1 MALSRPEKAS
11 WLAKVP
17 LFEGCAGPVI
27 EGVADVTT
35 EQSFADGQAIVQ
47 QGQVGNGLFIV
58 VSGGA
63 RIVAG
68 GRDIGRLGPG
78 EFVGELSVIDQRP
91 RAATALAEG
100 PTVCLALASWD
111 LLALVGRDRE
121 LTLNLLR
128 GLAARLR
135 HVDAQLRD

>member
-1 MALSRPEKAS
+1 MSRQEKMS
-11 WLAKVP
+11 WLTKVP
-17 LFEGCAGPVI
+17 LFEGCAGAVI
-27 EGVADVTT
+27 EGVADVTI
-35 EQSFADGQAIVQ
+35 ERSYPDGQAIVQ
-47 QGQVGNGLFIV
+47 QGQIGNGLFIV
-58 VSGGA
+58 VSGGV

-68 GRDIGRLGPG
+68 SRVLGRLGPG

-91 RAATALAEG
+91 RTATALADG
-100 PTVCLALASWD
+100 PTDCLALASWD

-135 HVDAQLRD
+135 TADEQLCY

>member
-1 MALSRPEKAS
+1 VALSRQEKVS

-17 LFEGCAGPVI
+17 LFDGCTGQVI
-27 EGVADVTT
+27 EDVADVTT
-35 EQSFADGQAIVQ
+35 EQAFVDGQAIVQ

-58 VSGGA
+58 VSGSV
-63 RIVAG
+63 RVVAG
-68 GRDIGRLGPG
+68 SRELGRLGPG
-78 EFVGELSVIDQRP
+78 EFVGELTVIDQQP
-91 RAATALAEG
+91 RAATVTADG

-135 HVDAQLRD
+135 RVDERLRD

>member
-1 MALSRPEKAS
+1 VALSRPEKVS
-11 WLAKVP
+11 WLARVP

-27 EGVADVTT
+27 EGIADVTM
-35 EQSFADGQAIVQ
+35 EQAFADGQAIVQ

-58 VSGGA
+58 VSGSV
-63 RIVAG
+63 RVVAG
-68 GRDIGRLGPG
+68 SRELGRLGPG
-78 EFVGELSVIDQRP
+78 DFVGELSVIDQQP
-91 RAATALAEG
+91 RAATVVADG

-121 LTLNLLR
+121 LSLNLLR

-135 HVDAQLRD
+135 RVDEQLRD

>member
-1 MALSRPEKAS
+1 MALSRQEKVS

-17 LFEGCAGPVI
+17 LFDGCAGQVI
-27 EGVADVTT
+27 EDVAEVTT
-35 EQSFADGQAIVQ
+35 EQAFVDGQAIVQ

-58 VSGGA
+58 VSGSV
-63 RIVAG
+63 RVVAG
-68 GRDIGRLGPG
+68 SRELGRLGPG
-78 EFVGELSVIDQRP
+78 EFVGELTVIDQQP
-91 RAATALAEG
+91 RAATVLADG

-111 LLALVGRDRE
+111 LLALIGRDRE

-135 HVDAQLRD
+135 RVDEGLRD